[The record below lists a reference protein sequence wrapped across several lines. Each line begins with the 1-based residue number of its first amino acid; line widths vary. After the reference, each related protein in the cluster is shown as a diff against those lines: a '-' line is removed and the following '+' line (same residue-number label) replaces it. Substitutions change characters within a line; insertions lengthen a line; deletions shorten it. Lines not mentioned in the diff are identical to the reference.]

1 MSTRLPS
8 LNALRAFDAA
18 ARHLNLVRAAEEMGV
33 TQGAVSRQILALEE
47 LIGVPLFSRGPRGLA
62 FTEAGDF
69 LYAHTRPM
77 FVDLQVAMEQ
87 LSGQRAR
94 QTLHLAVARSYATRV
109 LAPHIGEFVE
119 ACPWIEVRLD
129 GHRHLID
136 LTRGEA
142 DAAIRV
148 GDGKWPELVVESLG
162 DEELFPVCSPELVT
176 RKPRLREPSDLAH
189 HVLLHYW
196 EQPYWQLWLSDHA
209 PTVSARR
216 GPAFSETAMMLSA
229 AEAGQGV
236 AIGRTSLVRSELR
249 SGRLVRPFNES
260 VKDGIGYW
268 FVCTPQASVRS
279 TVSAFR
285 SWLLE
290 NAPHW

>member
-1 MSTRLPS
+1 MSNRLPS
-8 LNALRAFDAA
+8 LNSLRAFDAA
-18 ARHLNLVRAAEEMGV
+18 ARHLNLVRAAEEMGI
-33 TQGAVSRQILALEE
+33 TQGAVSRQIQALEG
-47 LIGVPLFSRGPRGLA
+47 LVGAPLFSRGPRGLT

-69 LYAHTRPM
+69 LFAHTRPM
-77 FVDLQVAMEQ
+77 FAELQVAMER
-87 LSGQRAR
+87 LNGQRAR
-94 QTLHLAVARSYATRV
+94 QTLHVAVARSYATRV
-109 LAPHIGEFVE
+109 LAAHIGEFVE
-119 ACPWIEVRLD
+119 RHPWIEVRLD

-148 GDGKWPELVVESLG
+148 GDGKWSGLVVESLG
-162 DEELFPVCSPELVT
+162 EEELFPVCSPELIT
-176 RKPRLREPSDLAH
+176 GNPPIRDPGDLAH

-209 PTVSARR
+209 PTLNARR
-216 GPAFSETAMMLSA
+216 GVAFSETAMMLTA

-249 SGRLVRPFNES
+249 SGRLARPFEHT

-268 FVCTPQASVRS
+268 FVCTPQAAARS

-285 SWLLE
+285 GWLLE
-290 NAPHW
+290 NVAQW